1 MSDHDET
8 KGPRLYP
15 VGYGKPPIDTRFK
28 KGQSGNPAGRR
39 TGSKNLFTVLRE
51 IFQERVVITENGK
64 RKNVSKLELLI
75 KQLYQIGV
83 NGDLRAIS
91 QLATLAMNLEQ
102 NAEQEADPAGVLD
115 EGDKKTILSI
125 LKTYEQSTKE

>member
-1 MSDHDET
+1 MSDHDKT
-8 KGPRLYP
+8 KGPRFYP

-39 TGSKNLFTVLRE
+39 KGSKNLSTVLRE
-51 IFQERVVITENGK
+51 IFQERVFITENGK
-64 RKNVSKLELLI
+64 RKKVSKLELLI
-75 KQLYQIGV
+75 KKLYQIGV

-102 NAEQEADPAGVLD
+102 NAEQGADPAGVFD
-115 EGDKKTILSI
+115 ERDRKTALSI
-125 LKTYEQSTKE
+125 LKHYEQSTNE